1 MVNHSLIKLLLFM
14 AAGVVYINVH
24 YLDLNKVR
32 GFGRGKP
39 IFTAIFLMG
48 ALAIIGMPLWSGYI
62 SKTLLHDTLVY
73 YVQYGGYGMQ
83 AAMLNY
89 FRVLEAVFTIT
100 GGLTTAYMTKLFIC
114 ICVEKN
120 QFDQKKMEGMNK
132 KYMSKLT
139 AGVLVVCAALLL
151 ILGLNPAWIMIP
163 IASFGHDFMMLAYY
177 VYPLDFFSWMPISGV
192 LASFAIG
199 AVLYIFVVRMVLTK
213 KDEEGRSIYVNLWP
227 SKLDI
232 ELRIY
237 RPLLL
242 KVLPAIGGFFAKVAT
257 SIVPVVTSTIFK
269 GLVNFRNFWIKKTSD
284 RPQPDFLQ
292 TIGLSGS
299 RGEFVR
305 IVFGSL
311 MYSLLIIFIGF
322 ATVQFI
328 IFLG

>member
-1 MVNHSLIKLLLFM
+1 
-14 AAGVVYINVH
+14 
-24 YLDLNKVR
+24 
-32 GFGRGKP
+32 
-39 IFTAIFLMG
+39 
-48 ALAIIGMPLWSGYI
+48 
-62 SKTLLHDTLVY
+62 
-73 YVQYGGYGMQ
+73 MQ
-83 AAMLNY
+83 TAMLNY

-163 IASFGHDFMMLAYY
+163 IASFGHDFMRLAYY

-213 KDEEGRSIYVNLWP
+213 KDEEGRHIYVNLWP

-232 ELRIY
+232 EMGIY

-257 SIVPVVTSTIFK
+257 NIVPVVTDAVFK
-269 GLVNFRNFWIKKTSD
+269 GLVSFRSFWHKKTSD
-284 RPQPDFLQ
+284 RPQPDFLK